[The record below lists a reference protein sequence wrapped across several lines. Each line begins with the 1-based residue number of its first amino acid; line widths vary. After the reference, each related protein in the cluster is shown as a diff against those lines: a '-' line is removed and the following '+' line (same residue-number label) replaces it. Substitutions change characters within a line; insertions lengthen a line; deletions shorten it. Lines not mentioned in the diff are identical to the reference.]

1 MCVCLEKSRGR
12 IDQAKRERDRE
23 RKEEEGE
30 DLTALYRSVKCKLLF
45 MGPTG

>member
-1 MCVCLEKSRGR
+1 MCLEKSRGR
-12 IDQAKRERDRE
+12 IDQAKRE
-23 RKEEEGE
+23 KEEEGE